1 MTGTTRIYARDITD
15 RKRTEEA
22 MQETSEY
29 LENLINYANAPIIV
43 LEPGFRITRFNQ
55 AFERL
60 TGRTAEEV
68 VGEDLSI
75 LFPPGTAAGSMDYIR
90 RAMAGERWEVVE
102 IPILHRDGSVR
113 TVLWNSATL
122 YEPDGVTVSS
132 TIAQGQDITDR
143 KVMELEVARKAAE
156 LAEVNVE
163 LSAEI
168 GHRKK
173 AEEEARRALSILNAA
188 LESTADA
195 MLVVDRSGRTTSY
208 NQNFTTMWNIPDPV
222 LHTLDTR
229 AAGDFVSAQ
238 LRDPDA
244 FLARLQEISDRPS
257 RESYDMLELLDGRII
272 ERFSKPQ
279 KVGNAIVGRVYSFRD
294 VTDRKRAELEI
305 IRSLEEKEVLLR
317 EIHHRV
323 KNNLQL
329 TTSLLDMT
337 RMRTTDPGTGSIL
350 TDVMMKIQTM
360 AQIHTRLYESRQFDR
375 INMDGQIR
383 DQIRALSS
391 IYSKEDLEIT
401 VEINSSAFSLP
412 LDQAIPCAL
421 ALNEIFSNA
430 YKHAFRGRR
439 SGTVK
444 YSAGVEGGR
453 IRFTISD
460 DGIGLPRGFD
470 LGKASTLGLKLVRT
484 LVEKQLKGRLK
495 MKRLKRG
502 TEVVMEIPVKGEE
515 EHVEG
520 TRG

>member
-1 MTGTTRIYARDITD
+1 
-15 RKRTEEA
+15 
-22 MQETSEY
+22 
-29 LENLINYANAPIIV
+29 
-43 LEPGFRITRFNQ
+43 
-55 AFERL
+55 
-60 TGRTAEEV
+60 
-68 VGEDLSI
+68 
-75 LFPPGTAAGSMDYIR
+75 
-90 RAMAGERWEVVE
+90 
-102 IPILHRDGSVR
+102 
-113 TVLWNSATL
+113 
-122 YEPDGVTVSS
+122 
-132 TIAQGQDITDR
+132 
-143 KVMELEVARKAAE
+143 
-156 LAEVNVE
+156 
-163 LSAEI
+163 
-168 GHRKK
+168 
-173 AEEEARRALSILNAA
+173 
-188 LESTADA
+188 
-195 MLVVDRSGRTTSY
+195 
-208 NQNFTTMWNIPDPV
+208 
-222 LHTLDTR
+222 
-229 AAGDFVSAQ
+229 
-238 LRDPDA
+238 
-244 FLARLQEISDRPS
+244 
-257 RESYDMLELLDGRII
+257 
-272 ERFSKPQ
+272 
-279 KVGNAIVGRVYSFRD
+279 VYSFRD
-294 VTDRKRAELEI
+294 VTDRKRTELEI

-401 VEINSSAFSLP
+401 VEINSSALSLP

-484 LVEKQLKGRLK
+484 LVEKQLKGRLS

-502 TEVVMEIPVKGEE
+502 TEVIMEIPVKSEE
-515 EHVEG
+515 EHVKS